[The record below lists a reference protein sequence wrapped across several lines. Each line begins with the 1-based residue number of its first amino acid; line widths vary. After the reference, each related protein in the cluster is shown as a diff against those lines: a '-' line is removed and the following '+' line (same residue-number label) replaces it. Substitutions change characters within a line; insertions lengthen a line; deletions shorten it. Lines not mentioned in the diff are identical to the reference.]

1 MSILI
6 QIIIF
11 HFQLF
16 ILLILLLNLSA
27 RVLNFRIINLIRIYL
42 IVVDLKEL

>member
-16 ILLILLLNLSA
+16 ILLLNLSA